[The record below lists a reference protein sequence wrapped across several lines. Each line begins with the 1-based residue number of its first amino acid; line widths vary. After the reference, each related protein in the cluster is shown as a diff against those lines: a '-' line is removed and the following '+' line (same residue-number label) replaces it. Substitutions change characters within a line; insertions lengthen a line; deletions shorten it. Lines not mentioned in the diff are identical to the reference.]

1 MSINGLTTVGEPPE
15 DAQDAPPTD
24 HLVTL
29 PQVAERLGLSVRSV
43 QRRAKAAGVRPVTT
57 QRGVDYYAPETAEVV
72 AAASPSSAVVPA
84 DQALGPA
91 VERLVASL
99 QEAHAAALA
108 AREGQLAEVRRR
120 AEAAEAER
128 DRLRDELAEERRARL
143 TLLEERAATP
153 PPSPI
158 ARPWW
163 RFWASE

>member
-1 MSINGLTTVGEPPE
+1 MSNTTLERTE
-15 DAQDAPPTD
+15 ETAQDAPPTD
-24 HLVTL
+24 HLVTP
-29 PQVAERLGLSVRSV
+29 PQLAERLGLSVRSV

-91 VERLVASL
+91 LERLVASL

-120 AEAAEAER
+120 AESAEEGR
-128 DRLRDELAEERRARL
+128 DRLRGALAEERRARL
-143 TLLEERAATP
+143 ALLERAATP
-153 PPSPI
+153 SPA

-163 RFWASE
+163 RFWESG